1 MTSVK
6 GVLVTSVLVTVFG
19 IINGLVVYFLANAF
33 GDPLMVTSSPSGD
46 EYAKLTPALV
56 IAAIILAGIGAAAVA
71 LIARATKRP
80 ATVFLATTIVF
91 FAFLLVAPLTGTED
105 TSTMV
110 WLIVM
115 HVLVA
120 IPIIGGLARYLGG
133 HGTVSF

>member
-33 GDPLMVTSSPSGD
+33 GDPLRVTSSPSGD

-80 ATVFLATTIVF
+80 VTVFLVTTIVF